1 MFPRKCDVYGKI
13 LIPIACNSSEGL
25 PPCTTKVRLRNN
37 PTHGMQVLDPVIH
50 DVSPRPHHPAVVAW
64 QHRQRHFTGVE
75 LARHMGIQP
84 ETRDLWWFMRKW
96 IEPWK
101 KGFHQWIT
109 DMIKGYMG
117 LYNYDIIN
125 KAMWKSRDVSPS
137 FTRIKWFTCIVFVF
151 IAEHINCTQ
160 THTYIII
167 NK

>member
-1 MFPRKCDVYGKI
+1 M
-13 LIPIACNSSEGL
+13 IPIACNSSEGL

-125 KAMWKSRDVSPS
+125 KVVSPS
-137 FTRIKWFTCIVFVF
+137 FTRIKWFTFIVFVF

-160 THTYIII
+160 AHTHTHIYIL
-167 NK
+167 

>member
-1 MFPRKCDVYGKI
+1 M
-13 LIPIACNSSEGL
+13 IPIACNSSEGL

-125 KAMWKSRDVSPS
+125 KVVSPS
-137 FTRIKWFTCIVFVF
+137 FTRIKWFTFIVFVF

-160 THTYIII
+160 AHTHTYIYIYY

>member
-1 MFPRKCDVYGKI
+1 M
-13 LIPIACNSSEGL
+13 IPIACNSSEGL

-125 KAMWKSRDVSPS
+125 KVVSPS
-137 FTRIKWFTCIVFVF
+137 FTRIKWFTFIVFVF

-160 THTYIII
+160 AQTHTYIYIYIFII
-167 NK
+167 HK

>member
-1 MFPRKCDVYGKI
+1 M
-13 LIPIACNSSEGL
+13 IPIACNSSEGL

-125 KAMWKSRDVSPS
+125 KVVSPS
-137 FTRIKWFTCIVFVF
+137 FTRIKWFTFIVFVF

-160 THTYIII
+160 AHTHTHIYIYIL
-167 NK
+167 